1 MIECKRCKFEV
12 SNGMRYSLVNNCCP
26 SCGQALLGEAYMQ
39 RLSFLSEKIRN
50 QDFANGLPKD
60 IIFDMSLFI
69 LSEYFISEE
78 PVAPVASAVP
88 EPDPPAEA
96 TEDDVADSQESESDI
111 RDQVRAEALDLI
123 PELSKEEDDDLRVA
137 RLKRLANESKAVR
150 KAGASVRR
158 VMD

>member
-78 PVAPVASAVP
+78 P
-88 EPDPPAEA
+88 DPPTEA

>member
-60 IIFDMSLFI
+60 VIFDMSLFI
-69 LSEYFISEE
+69 LSEYFIS
-78 PVAPVASAVP
+78 V
-88 EPDPPAEA
+88 
-96 TEDDVADSQESESDI
+96 
-111 RDQVRAEALDLI
+111 
-123 PELSKEEDDDLRVA
+123 
-137 RLKRLANESKAVR
+137 
-150 KAGASVRR
+150 
-158 VMD
+158 